1 MSLATVGAVIS
12 FGCVAV
18 WTDWFVAVDE
28 GLARSSRDSGTA
40 SGAVMGGVGDPTVVL
55 FSFSSSATPAIVG
68 VAPGTL
74 SVYLDEACKAAF
86 SCCGERVTDDLQLM
100 HSNVKIR
107 LIDCQIK
114 TSQKDKKE

>member
-1 MSLATVGAVIS
+1 MIDSNERLVPLTTFGVVIS

-40 SGAVMGGVGDPTVVL
+40 SGAVTGGIDDPTVVL
-55 FSFSSSATPAIVG
+55 FSFSSSATPVMVG

-74 SVYLDEACKAAF
+74 SVYLDESCKAAF
-86 SCCGERVTDDLQLM
+86 SCCGERVTDDLKLT
-100 HSNVKIR
+100 HSNVEIR
-107 LIDCQIK
+107 LIDYHFF
-114 TSQKDKKE
+114 